1 MIQIPDARIIDINS
15 LVRLRKHLSWAGPWV
30 GALGLV
36 GYVPFST
43 LELRDS
49 ALIGVDGVLAF
60 TIYLVF
66 TMGWVKAIP
75 PLAIALAA
83 LNTVL
88 TGRYV
93 FASWPIDTKDERGL
107 VAVGVMAMAV
117 SLWVLYIAFAPFFRE
132 ARRSPYLDL
141 VFATKRTLGVDYAG
155 ESLSWKAWFRQLRPW
170 VVVVGILTYVVAF
183 AAMLIASKATGKRDK
198 ALEKT
203 IRDAVF
209 AAGGMLFVWSKRK
222 SALRGTV
229 VREIDRRP
237 PVLLLRSF
245 GDDMMAVKGERGS
258 RATDLHR
265 KGMTFER
272 VIQDHLSPFGP
283 FVAIGRPEEPLSPL
297 GAARDYVPDSD
308 WQDEVQQRIQAA
320 AIVVLIIGTL
330 PGSRLGTGA
339 AARPGAAAQADSAL
353 SARRRCR
360 QPVGDAR
367 RARPG
372 IRPSDPP
379 RRNPARGNA
388 GAHLRRRSDAPRH
401 RGEARR
407 VVLRDRPADRG
418 DARDHDRRRTGA
430 QWRIMC
436 SRMHARRG
444 LVAQAFR
451 PANGRPGSPKGLRYD

>member
-320 AIVVLIIGTL
+320 AIVVLIIGTSQGLAWELARLRDLAQLHKLILLFPPADDVVNRWATLVGRDQASGLPIL
-330 PGSRLGTGA
+330 PG
-339 AARPGAAAQADSAL
+339 
-353 SARRRCR
+353 
-360 QPVGDAR
+360 
-367 RARPG
+367 G
-372 IRPSDPP
+372 IRPEATLALIYADDLTPLVIEAKRDEWSYETAL
-379 RRNPARGNA
+379 RIGGMLAITTGVEPALSG
-388 GAHLRRRSDAPRH
+388 G
-401 RGEARR
+401 
-407 VVLRDRPADRG
+407 
-418 DARDHDRRRTGA
+418 
-430 QWRIMC
+430 
-436 SRMHARRG
+436 
-444 LVAQAFR
+444 
-451 PANGRPGSPKGLRYD
+451 

>member
-43 LELRDS
+43 LELDDS

-88 TGRYV
+88 TLRYV

-117 SLWVLYIAFAPFFRE
+117 SLWVLYIAFAPLFRE

-170 VVVVGILTYVVAF
+170 AVVVGIFTYVVAF

-320 AIVVLIIGTL
+320 AIVVLIIGTSQGLAWELARLRDLAQLHKLILLFPPADDVVNRWATLVGRDQASGLPIL
-330 PGSRLGTGA
+330 PGE
-339 AARPGAAAQADSAL
+339 
-353 SARRRCR
+353 
-360 QPVGDAR
+360 
-367 RARPG
+367 
-372 IRPSDPP
+372 IRPEATLALIYADDLTPLVIEAKRDEWSYETAL
-379 RRNPARGNA
+379 RIGGMLAITTGVEPAVSG
-388 GAHLRRRSDAPRH
+388 G
-401 RGEARR
+401 
-407 VVLRDRPADRG
+407 
-418 DARDHDRRRTGA
+418 
-430 QWRIMC
+430 
-436 SRMHARRG
+436 
-444 LVAQAFR
+444 
-451 PANGRPGSPKGLRYD
+451 

>member
-320 AIVVLIIGTL
+320 AIVVLIIGTSQGLAWELARLRDLAQLHKLILLFPPADDVVNRWATLVGRDQASGLPIL
-330 PGSRLGTGA
+330 PGEIRPEATLALIYADDLTPLVIEAKRDEWSYETALRIGGMLAITTGVE
-339 AARPGAAAQADSAL
+339 PAL
-353 SARRRCR
+353 S
-360 QPVGDAR
+360 G
-367 RARPG
+367 G
-372 IRPSDPP
+372 
-379 RRNPARGNA
+379 
-388 GAHLRRRSDAPRH
+388 
-401 RGEARR
+401 
-407 VVLRDRPADRG
+407 
-418 DARDHDRRRTGA
+418 
-430 QWRIMC
+430 
-436 SRMHARRG
+436 
-444 LVAQAFR
+444 
-451 PANGRPGSPKGLRYD
+451 

>member
-66 TMGWVKAIP
+66 TMGWVTAIP
-75 PLAIALAA
+75 PLAIALAT

-170 VVVVGILTYVVAF
+170 AVVVGILTYVVAF

-320 AIVVLIIGTL
+320 AIVVLIIGTSQGLAWELARLRDLAQLHKLILLFPPADDVVNRWATLVGRDQASGLPIL
-330 PGSRLGTGA
+330 PGE
-339 AARPGAAAQADSAL
+339 
-353 SARRRCR
+353 
-360 QPVGDAR
+360 
-367 RARPG
+367 
-372 IRPSDPP
+372 IRPEATLALIYADDLTPLVIEAKRDEWSYETAL
-379 RRNPARGNA
+379 RIGGMLAITTGVEPAVSG
-388 GAHLRRRSDAPRH
+388 G
-401 RGEARR
+401 
-407 VVLRDRPADRG
+407 
-418 DARDHDRRRTGA
+418 
-430 QWRIMC
+430 
-436 SRMHARRG
+436 
-444 LVAQAFR
+444 
-451 PANGRPGSPKGLRYD
+451 